1 MKPKTTT
8 AEDLQRYTHAELA
21 DALVFPATEPLA
33 EHEKQEQEHFWAER
47 RAKFENRSVQEQIY
61 TDLLQ
66 LRFRL
71 EDYIQG
77 DGYEET
83 LDFGY
88 FLNEYIRIQRKKD
101 KVFAQD
107 VDVKPYVLSQYLNG
121 HRNPTDK
128 FIIRLELHSNGL
140 IPALLWFRLLQKE
153 KEFEIAHDPAIRKE
167 ENQYVKNKIELVL
180 PS

>member
-1 MKPKTTT
+1 MKRKTTST
-8 AEDLQRYTHAELA
+8 EGLQKYTHSELA
-21 DALVFPATEPLA
+21 DALVFPAAGTPA
-33 EHEKQEQEHFWAER
+33 DYEKQEQELFWAGR
-47 RAKFENRSVQEQIY
+47 RAEFENRSVGEQVHAA
-61 TDLLQ
+61 LLQ

-71 EDYIQG
+71 EDYVQG

-88 FLNEYIRIQRKKD
+88 FLNEYIRVQRKKD

-121 HRNPTDK
+121 HRNPTDR

-153 KEFEIAHDPAIRKE
+153 KEFEIAHDPAIRE
-167 ENQYVKNKIELVL
+167 EEKQFVKNTIQLVL